1 MFVAA
6 MSFAQF
12 PVSQGTASSINWG
25 RTAHRLGNWASRET
39 FNLNVEMTMRLSR
52 RERELLQTIFSL
64 SEKLLDSPGGPK
76 TNGVRHRR
84 SKADAV
90 ELRKQVR
97 AARRQNVPVKQIADR
112 LGITPSYVYQ
122 LQR

>member
-1 MFVAA
+1 
-6 MSFAQF
+6 
-12 PVSQGTASSINWG
+12 
-25 RTAHRLGNWASRET
+25 
-39 FNLNVEMTMRLSR
+39 MRLSR

-64 SEKLLDSPGGPK
+64 SEKLLDSPGPK
-76 TNGVRHRR
+76 TNGIRHRR

-97 AARRQNVPVKQIADR
+97 AARRQNIPVKQIADR